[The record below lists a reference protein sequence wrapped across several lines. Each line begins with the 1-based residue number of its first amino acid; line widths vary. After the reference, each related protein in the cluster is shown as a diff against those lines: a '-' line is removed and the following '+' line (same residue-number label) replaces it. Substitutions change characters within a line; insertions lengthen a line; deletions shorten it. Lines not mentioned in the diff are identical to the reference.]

1 MILSF
6 FQIMGSFALG
16 FILTHMLIYKLIAG
30 GYFAGKNSL
39 SQFFNTKG

>member
-16 FILTHMLIYKLIAG
+16 FILTHMLIYKLVAS
-30 GYFAGKNSL
+30 GYFAGKNPL
-39 SQFFNTKG
+39 SQLFNTKG